1 MKSFELLLTV
11 LFIIIIYLVIWQK
24 LESHLIV
31 GTSSILFVILW
42 ITWDNMNAFNYN
54 KPINS
59 SINSSINKTSNKNK
73 YNKRKEIEAKI
84 LLNDD
89 NIESFEDKTSKNQY
103 DDADTNYITKMIMK
117 VKDSIKE
124 LVMPPKITSENTIDM
139 ESNEIKSPKQ
149 LEYSENNYKKNLFD
163 EIGSLGD
170 NNIAHLMKNMS
181 NKNRVAIDNMA
192 RQNKYTN
199 IHYFNQELK
208 DHANSVWWDDESLE
222 SEFL

>member
-24 LESHLIV
+24 LKSNLII
-31 GTSSILFVILW
+31 GTSSLLFIVLW

-54 KPINS
+54 IYKS
-59 SINSSINKTSNKNK
+59 KSKH
-73 YNKRKEIEAKI
+73 NKRKEIDAKI
-84 LLNDD
+84 LLNKD
-89 NIESFEDKTSKNQY
+89 NIESFDNKTNENKY
-103 DDADTNYITKMIMK
+103 DEIDTNYITKMIMK
-117 VKDSIKE
+117 AKESIKE
-124 LVMPPKITSENTIDM
+124 LVIPKN
-139 ESNEIKSPKQ
+139 IKSEDKIKTEYSDNIRIIPKQ

-170 NNIAHLMKNMS
+170 NNIAHLMKHVS
-181 NKNRVAIDNMA
+181 NKNRVAIDNMS

-199 IHYFNQELK
+199 MHYFEQELK

-222 SEFL
+222 SDF

>member
-124 LVMPPKITSENTIDM
+124 LVMQPKITSENTIDM
-139 ESNEIKSPKQ
+139 ESTEIKSPKQ

-222 SEFL
+222 SEF